1 MNSVMPAGTY
11 YVGDLC
17 YVMHDEWTECCE
29 LFFKGRSDHGCNEG
43 VFQLKDGRMFA
54 NFNTDYGDGR
64 YSSNTPNS
72 FCVDSGSIG
81 CIKLEDI
88 RDETYS
94 SDMISDLG
102 AIVTFEDDFVVSERN
117 GTISF
122 GDLDIYTGEDPNYQD
137 EEEEEAYYDEYYEN
151 DDY

>member
-17 YVMHDEWTECCE
+17 YVMHDAWNECCE
-29 LFFKGRSDHGCNEG
+29 LFFKDRSDHGCNEG
-43 VFQLKDGRMFA
+43 VFQLKDGRKFA
-54 NFNTDYGDGR
+54 NFNTRYGDGG
-64 YSSNTPNS
+64 YSSSIDAT
-72 FCVDSGSIG
+72 FYVDSGSIG

-94 SDMISDLG
+94 MSKIKDLG
-102 AIVTFEDDFVVSERN
+102 AIVTFEDDFLVSERN

-122 GDLDIYTGEDPNYQD
+122 GGLDIYTGHDPNYQD
-137 EEEEEAYYDEYYEN
+137 EEEEEEYYEEYYEN